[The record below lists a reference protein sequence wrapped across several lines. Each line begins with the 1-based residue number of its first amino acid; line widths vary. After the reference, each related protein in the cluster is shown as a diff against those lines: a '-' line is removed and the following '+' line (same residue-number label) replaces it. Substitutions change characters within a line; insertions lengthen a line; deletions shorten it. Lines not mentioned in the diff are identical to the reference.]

1 MLVHALV
8 ASVWTCPEPTVLL
21 VLDGLDEEL
30 AHLVCRGLRVAVL
43 AEYDIAQ
50 LLLVPLIH
58 VVLLLA
64 LLLFLLLLVST
75 VGVQAP
81 LLRLALHVQV
91 VGELASLALFA
102 VALLEKLAEHGL
114 GVDTERHLLHLDR
127 LEEFS
132 HLPLGVFR
140 CLLLL
145 LFLRLLGSL
154 ALLIWCTT
162 GCSGGVNLLD
172 SLLSGTTLLVLH
184 TEGLVDGDLLHLG
197 RLALSL
203 GRHDGWL

>member
-8 ASVWTCPEPTVLL
+8 ASIRTCPEPAILL
-21 VLDGLDEEL
+21 VLDGLDEVL
-30 AHLVCRGLRVAVL
+30 AHLVCCGLGVAVF
-43 AEYDIAQ
+43 AEHDIAQ
-50 LLLVPLIH
+50 LLLVPVVH

-64 LLLFLLLLVST
+64 LLLLLLLLVSA

-81 LLRLALHVQV
+81 LLRLALHIQV
-91 VGELASLALFA
+91 VGELAAFALLA
-102 VALLEKLAEHGL
+102 VALLEELTKDCLGIDAEW
-114 GVDTERHLLHLDR
+114 HLLHLDR
-127 LEEFS
+127 LEKLS
-132 HLPLGVFR
+132 HLLLSLLR

-154 ALLIWCTT
+154 ALLVRCTSR
-162 GCSGGVNLLD
+162 GMGGVDLLD
-172 SLLSGTTLLVLH
+172 GLLSGTTLLVLH

-197 RLALSL
+197 LLALSF